1 MKNII
6 LIAIIILTFFISCRK
21 STLKITEPGPS
32 FFLDKMKGGDYTNG
46 DGKDSFKV
54 SDDGKNITIGSGSN
68 TTNYTFESNIM
79 GIGGMYQDKSNSSNY
94 IGVFPFGDS
103 MHTVSMSKEQK
114 EAVTKIIDVV
124 GETDSLKVVTEI
136 LSKGNGGKLDANS
149 ITQNLDDKKKEEVK
163 KIIEESG
170 LNDKNK
176 FKDYKEYKKT

>member
-21 STLKITEPGPS
+21 STLKITEPEPS
-32 FFLDKMKGGDYTNG
+32 FFLDKMKEGDYGGFNVSNG
-46 DGKDSFKV
+46 GN
-54 SDDGKNITIGSGSN
+54 NITIGSN
-68 TTNYTFESNIM
+68 NYTFESDIM
-79 GIGGMYQDKSNSSNY
+79 GIGGIYQDTNSSNY
-94 IGVFPFGDS
+94 IGVFPIGGS
-103 MHTVSMSKEQK
+103 MHTVSMGKNEK

-124 GETDSLKVVTEI
+124 GKEDSLKVVTEI
-136 LSKGNGGKLDANS
+136 LSKGNGGKLDADS
-149 ITQNLDDKKKEEVK
+149 ITQNLDDKKKAEVK

>member
-32 FFLDKMKGGDYTNG
+32 FFLDKMKGGNYTNG
-46 DGKDSFKV
+46 TNSFEVKNGGNTVNINGKD
-54 SDDGKNITIGSGSN
+54 
-68 TTNYTFESNIM
+68 YTFESDIM
-79 GIGGMYQDKSNSSNY
+79 GIGGIYQDANSSNY
-94 IGVFPFGDS
+94 VGVVPIGGS
-103 MHTVSMSKEQK
+103 MYTVSMGKNEK

-124 GETDSLKVVTEI
+124 GKEDSLKVVTEI
-136 LSKGNGGKLDANS
+136 LSKGNGGKLDADS
-149 ITQNLDDKKKEEVK
+149 ITQNLDDKKKAEVK

>member
-21 STLKITEPGPS
+21 STLKITEPEPS
-32 FFLDKMKGGDYTNG
+32 FFLDKMKAGNYTNG
-46 DGKDSFKV
+46 TNSFEVKNGGNTVYINGKD
-54 SDDGKNITIGSGSN
+54 
-68 TTNYTFESNIM
+68 YTFESDIM
-79 GIGGMYQDKSNSSNY
+79 GIGGIYQDANSSNY
-94 IGVFPFGDS
+94 VGVVPIGGS
-103 MHTVSMSKEQK
+103 MYTVSMGKNEK

-124 GETDSLKVVTEI
+124 GKEDSLKVVTEI
-136 LSKGNGGKLDANS
+136 LSNGNGGKLDTEA
-149 ITQNLDDKKKEEVK
+149 ITKNLDDKKKAEVK

>member
-21 STLKITEPGPS
+21 STLKITEPEPS

-46 DGKDSFKV
+46 DGNDSFKV
-54 SDDGKNITIGSGSN
+54 SNDGKNITIGSGNN
-68 TTNYTFESNIM
+68 TNNYTFESDIM
-79 GIGGMYQDKSNSSNY
+79 GIGGIYQDTNSSNY

-124 GETDSLKVVTEI
+124 GEADSLKVVTEI
-136 LSKGNGGKLDANS
+136 LSKGNGGKLDTDS
-149 ITQNLDDKKKEEVK
+149 ITQNLNPEKKAEVED
-163 KIIEESG
+163 IIKQYG
-170 LNDKNK
+170 LDKNK

>member
-68 TTNYTFESNIM
+68 TNNYTFESDIM
-79 GIGGMYQDKSNSSNY
+79 GIGGIYQDANSSNY
-94 IGVFPFGDS
+94 VGVVPIGGS
-103 MHTVSMSKEQK
+103 MYTVSMGKNEK

-124 GETDSLKVVTEI
+124 GKENSLKVIEG
-136 LSKGNGGKLDANS
+136 LSKVDGGKLDTEA
-149 ITQNLDDKKKEEVK
+149 ITKNLDDKKKAEVK